1 MNLTEKDAAIA
12 YARAWNR
19 LDPND
24 FLALLA
30 GDARYASQW
39 VFEELEGLEAISSYL
54 TQKIRAV
61 KAHAANNPNS
71 KVRVEIGITKA
82 GDVDRPCAY
91 MKQGSNEVVV
101 IFTVKDGEISRYD
114 SCIPQLYRP
123 DKSNVYPI

>member
-19 LDPND
+19 LDPKD

-39 VFEELEGLEAISSYL
+39 VFEELEDLEAISSYL

-101 IFTVKDGEISRYD
+101 IFTVKDGKISRYD